1 MGYYVHDLPGRL
13 RIMTPLMKNNNKA
26 ACAVEGL
33 LLAIGGVASVAVNTR
48 TGSCLVNYDPERAKR
63 DEILSVLVR
72 MGYFDP
78 SKAITNDQYIDEAA
92 RKVLMLI
99 ASFI

>member
-1 MGYYVHDLPGRL
+1 MGYYLHDLPGRL
-13 RIMTPLMKNNNKA
+13 RITTPFMKNNQEA

-33 LLAIGGVASVAVNTR
+33 LLAVGGVASVAVNTR
-48 TGSCLVNYDPERAKR
+48 TGSCLVNYDPKKAKR

-78 SKAITNDQYIDEAA
+78 SKAITNDQYIHEAA
-92 RKVLMLI
+92 SKLLSLI
-99 ASFI
+99 AAFI